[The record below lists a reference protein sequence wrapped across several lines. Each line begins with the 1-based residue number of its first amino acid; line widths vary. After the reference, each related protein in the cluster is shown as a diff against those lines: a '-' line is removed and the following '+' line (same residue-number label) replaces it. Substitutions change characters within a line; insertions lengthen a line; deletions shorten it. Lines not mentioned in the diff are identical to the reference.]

1 MNTIRSFAPSIIGRR
16 STGLAA
22 GLVLLLF
29 ALVGCGQEARSQS
42 ATTDQARKKP
52 TPVVSVETIRKAPLT
67 RTLALTGAVEAGR
80 IAQLASPAEG
90 PVLGVRVR
98 EGDRVTRGQVLLDLG
113 RTEGATALVTSL
125 REDLKKEED
134 NLARTRRLV
143 GIGALAG
150 EQLDSAA
157 ANVARMRAQL
167 IKAQETTG
175 DYAVRAP
182 WAGVV
187 AKLKVR
193 DGDFVA
199 PRAPLAELYDP
210 NSLLVRLAI
219 PEQNVAGVTH
229 GMKAMVELDA
239 YPGRRFAAGVTG
251 LYPYLDPRTRT
262 RTAEITLADAP
273 LLLPGMFARVELVQ
287 ETLADAMTVPTYSL
301 VTAPGGGF
309 TAFVVKDGQAV
320 RHQVETGIEVD
331 GRVRIVAG
339 LEEGD
344 RLIVAGQETLKDG
357 AAVKVVEIDGKKTG
371 GDGAKPEVK
380 PPVPDKAPQP

>member
-42 ATTDQARKKP
+42 ATTDARKKP

-143 GIGALAG
+143 SIGALAS

-157 ANVARMRAQL
+157 ANVARLRAQL
-167 IKAQETTG
+167 IKAQETTR

-182 WAGVV
+182 WPGVV

-210 NSLLVRLAI
+210 TSLLVRLAI
-219 PEQNVAGVTH
+219 PEQEIAGVTA
-229 GMKAMVELDA
+229 GMPASVELDA
-239 YPGRRFAAGVTG
+239 HPGKRFAGRVTG

-262 RTAEITLADAP
+262 RTAEITLDHP
-273 LLLPGMFARVELVQ
+273 SLLLPGMFARVDLVR
-287 ETLADAMTVPTYSL
+287 ETVADAMMAPAYSL
-301 VTAPGGGF
+301 VAAPGGGF
-309 TAFVVKDGQAV
+309 TAFVVQDGQAV
-320 RHQVETGIEVD
+320 RRQVETGVEVD

-344 RLIVAGQETLKDG
+344 RLIVAGQENLKDG
-357 AAVKVVEIDGKKTG
+357 AAVKVVEVDGKKTG
-371 GDGAKPEVK
+371 GDGAKPETK
-380 PPVPDKAPQP
+380 PPVPGQGVPP